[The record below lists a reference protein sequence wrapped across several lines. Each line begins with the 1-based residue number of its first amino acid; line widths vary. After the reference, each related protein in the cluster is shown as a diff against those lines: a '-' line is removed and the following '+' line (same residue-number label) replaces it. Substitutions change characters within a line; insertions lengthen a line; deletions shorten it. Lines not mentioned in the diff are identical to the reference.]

1 MPDFTVIDGGGKGR
15 PPEDFDAQMAQQA
28 FRMVA
33 VEMLRAMVRGDDV
46 EGRVERN
53 LAKFN
58 DCLSRSRTRPNEII
72 LGAIKELHRRL
83 NPKHDPTS
91 LSVHID
97 HIVKASLRVA
107 SEGFC
112 DDNAAGGRR
121 SGRQQELFAAIE
133 GFNRWHDRPA
143 RR

>member
-15 PPEDFDAQMAQQA
+15 PPENFDAQIAQQA
-28 FRMVA
+28 LRMIA
-33 VEMLRAMVRGDDV
+33 AEMLRAMVRGDDA
-46 EGRVERN
+46 EGRVGRS

-58 DCLSRSRTRPNEII
+58 EYLGRSRASSLDII

-83 NPKHDPTS
+83 NPKHDPSS

-97 HIVKASLRVA
+97 RIVKASLRVA
-107 SEGFC
+107 AEGFC

-133 GFNRWHDRPA
+133 GFNRWHDSS